1 MVLYMIKNWEVSVE
15 MFTQLFGNYLLEQA
29 VITADKQQSLLEQM
43 KNIRVRMG
51 TIAVA
56 DGLLTE
62 AQADEI
68 NHEQTQQDRRFGDIA
83 VEKGYLTDTQVSEIL
98 IKQGDAAM
106 KYFQMLTDEVGLTM
120 SDIDAHL
127 SEFQKKNGFTDD
139 ELNALKKDDIDS
151 IISLFAIVRDTK
163 ITDMAS
169 LVMRNITRFLTT
181 DFYFER
187 MKKVTDYSYAMLAG
201 QKDVGDSM
209 IYIGFYTV
217 YELEGITSLAKLYA
231 KGVTISGSDEIYDA
245 VCEFSNLNN
254 GLFASSMSENGIYID
269 MEPPGVFLNQKI
281 SGTAYVMPIVIE
293 GKKIDLIISTDEAF
307 TPGEKPRTITVGK
320 NDLISSGSDATKVIV
335 VDDSALIRKILIKLL
350 VDNGY
355 EVVGEAANGQEGV
368 DLYKE
373 LKPDLVTLDV
383 TMPVMDGVEALRQI
397 IAFDSGAKVAMITAA
412 GQKEKLIE
420 ALKIGAGLF
429 ITKPFNEED
438 VLSSLEELLKK

>member
-1 MVLYMIKNWEVSVE
+1 
-15 MFTQLFGNYLLEQA
+15 MFTQLFGNYLLEQS
-29 VITADKQQSLLEQM
+29 VITADKQKSLINEM
-43 KNIRVRMG
+43 KNIRVKMG

-68 NHEQTQQDRRFGDIA
+68 NHDQTQQDRRFGDIA

-106 KYFQMLTDEVGLTM
+106 KYFQLLTDKAGLTM
-120 SDIDAHL
+120 GDIEAHL
-127 SEFQKKNGFTDD
+127 GDFQKKNGFTDD
-139 ELNALKKDDIDS
+139 ELEALKKDDIDS
-151 IISLFAIVRDTK
+151 IIALFAIVRDTK

-169 LVMRNITRFLTT
+169 LVMRNITRFLTSN
-181 DFYFER
+181 FYFGR
-187 MKKVTDYSYAMLAG
+187 MKKVTDYSYTMLAG
-201 QKDVGDSM
+201 QKAVGDAT
-209 IYIGFYTV
+209 IYLGFSTAG
-217 YELEGITSLAKLYA
+217 ELDGITTLAKLYA

-254 GLFASSMSENGIYID
+254 GLFASALSQNGTYID
-269 MEPPGVFLNQKI
+269 MEPPGVYLNQKI
-281 SGTAYVMPIVIE
+281 SGTAYVMPIIIE
-293 GKKIDLIISTDEAF
+293 GNELDLVISTDDAF
-307 TPGEKPRTITVGK
+307 SAGDKPRTISVKK
-320 NDLISSGSDATKVIV
+320 NDLSSAASDAAKVLV

-350 VDNGY
+350 IENGY
-355 EVVGEAANGQEGV
+355 QVVGEATNGQEGL

-373 LKPDLVTLDV
+373 LKPDFVTLDV

-420 ALKIGAGLF
+420 ALKIGAKLF
-429 ITKPFNEED
+429 ITKPFNEDE
-438 VLSSLEELLKK
+438 VLSSLGELLKK

>member
-1 MVLYMIKNWEVSVE
+1 
-15 MFTQLFGNYLLEQA
+15 MFTQLFGNYLLEQS
-29 VITADKQQSLLEQM
+29 VITADKQKSLINEM
-43 KNIRVRMG
+43 KDIRVKMG

-68 NHEQTQQDRRFGDIA
+68 NHEQTQKDRRFGDIA

-106 KYFQMLTDEVGLTM
+106 KYFQLLTDKAGLTM
-120 SDIDAHL
+120 GDIEAHL
-127 SEFQKKNGFTDD
+127 REFQKKHGFTDD
-139 ELNALKKDDIDS
+139 ELEALKKDDIDS
-151 IISLFAIVRDTK
+151 IIALFAIVRDTK

-169 LVMRNITRFLTT
+169 LVMRNITRFLTS
-181 DFYFER
+181 DFYFGR
-187 MKKVTDYSYAMLAG
+187 MKKVTDYSYTMLAG
-201 QKDVGDSM
+201 QKAVGDA
-209 IYIGFYTV
+209 TV
-217 YELEGITSLAKLYA
+217 YLGFSTASELDGITTLAKLYA

-254 GLFASSMSENGIYID
+254 GLFASALSQNGTYID
-269 MEPPGVFLNQKI
+269 MEPPGVYLNQKI
-281 SGTAYVMPIVIE
+281 SGTAYVMPIIIE
-293 GKKIDLIISTDEAF
+293 GNELDLVISTDDAF
-307 TPGEKPRTITVGK
+307 SAGDKPRTISVKK
-320 NDLISSGSDATKVIV
+320 NDLSSAASDAAKVLV

-350 VDNGY
+350 IENGY
-355 EVVGEAANGQEGV
+355 QVVGEATNGQEGL

-420 ALKIGAGLF
+420 ALKIGAKLF
-429 ITKPFNEED
+429 TTKPFNEDE
-438 VLSSLEELLKK
+438 VLSSLGELLKK

>member
-1 MVLYMIKNWEVSVE
+1 
-15 MFTQLFGNYLLEQA
+15 MFTQLFGNYLLEQS
-29 VITADKQQSLLEQM
+29 VITADKQKSLINEM
-43 KNIRVRMG
+43 KDIRVKMG

-106 KYFQMLTDEVGLTM
+106 KYFQLLTDKAGLTM
-120 SDIDAHL
+120 GDIEAHL
-127 SEFQKKNGFTDD
+127 REFQKKHGFTDD
-139 ELNALKKDDIDS
+139 ELEALKKDDIDS
-151 IISLFAIVRDTK
+151 IIALFAIVRDTK

-169 LVMRNITRFLTT
+169 LVMRNITRFLTS
-181 DFYFER
+181 DFYFGR
-187 MKKVTDYSYAMLAG
+187 MKKVTDYSYTMLAG
-201 QKDVGDSM
+201 QKAVGDA
-209 IYIGFYTV
+209 TV
-217 YELEGITSLAKLYA
+217 YLGFSTASELDGITTLAKLYA

-254 GLFASSMSENGIYID
+254 GLFASALSQNGTYID
-269 MEPPGVFLNQKI
+269 MEPPGVYLNQKI
-281 SGTAYVMPIVIE
+281 SGTAYVMPIIIE
-293 GKKIDLIISTDEAF
+293 GNELDLVISTDDAF
-307 TPGEKPRTITVGK
+307 SAGDKPRTISVKK
-320 NDLISSGSDATKVIV
+320 NDLSSAASDAAKVLV

-350 VDNGY
+350 IENGY
-355 EVVGEAANGQEGV
+355 QVVGEATNGQEGL

-420 ALKIGAGLF
+420 ALKIGAKLF
-429 ITKPFNEED
+429 ITKPFNEDE
-438 VLSSLEELLKK
+438 VLSSLGELLKK